1 MTKQTV
7 YIAAPYTLGDV
18 AVNVRRAIQAADEL
32 IEAGFIPYVP
42 HLTHFWH
49 IVSPK
54 LWDFWL
60 ELDLCFLLKCDCVL
74 RLNGESKG
82 ADREVEIANKA
93 QIPVYHSVSEIVPA
107 RDKHRKEHGKD
118 KEGK

>member
-32 IEAGFIPYVP
+32 VEAGFIPYVP

-49 IVSPK
+49 IFSPK
-54 LWDFWL
+54 PWNFWL
-60 ELDLCFLLKCDCVL
+60 ELDLQFMLKCDCVL

-82 ADREVEIANKA
+82 ADKEMEIAKKA
-93 QIPVYHSVSEIVPA
+93 LIPVYYSIREIVLA
-107 RDKHRKEHGKD
+107 RDKHREKDGKD
-118 KEGK
+118 I